1 MTSNNIHFE
10 NRVAIVT
17 GAGTGIGRAVALQ
30 LAEGGAKVVLV
41 DYNETDLNKVKEEL
55 LAKSAEV
62 TAYLSDVSVEED
74 AKRIVAET
82 IKNYGKIDIMV
93 NNAGIFRDTW
103 GHFAESESKN
113 WKRKLDINVLGT
125 MYYAHEV
132 LPNMLENH
140 YGRIINVASVAG
152 VYGIANMVDYSMT
165 KGAVIA
171 FTSALAKEVT
181 EFGVTVNAV
190 SPGNVKSQPH
200 WKENLEL
207 SFLPRSS
214 TPEEQANVICFLASE
229 AASYV
234 SGQNYLVDGCRKKM

>member
-1 MTSNNIHFE
+1 MSNLFDYLTWRGDLSVGNAPICPVDTLLLSMLPYVRLEGFVPMLPSADPV
-10 NRVAIVT
+10 R
-17 GAGTGIGRAVALQ
+17 
-30 LAEGGAKVVLV
+30 LADA
-41 DYNETDLNKVKEEL
+41 
-55 LAKSAEV
+55 V

-82 IKNYGKIDIMV
+82 IETYGKIDIMV

-171 FTSALAKEVT
+171 FTTA
-181 EFGVTVNAV
+181 
-190 SPGNVKSQPH
+190 
-200 WKENLEL
+200 
-207 SFLPRSS
+207 
-214 TPEEQANVICFLASE
+214 
-229 AASYV
+229 
-234 SGQNYLVDGCRKKM
+234 DRK